1 MAFDPY
7 AVLGVSKG
15 ASEAEIKRAY
25 RKLAAELHPDK
36 NPGKPQIEARFK
48 QVNQA
53 YQVLGDKEKRALWD
67 EFGEVSLREGF
78 DPKEARAYAKARSQR
93 GGGGG
98 GASDFFGGGG
108 FDISDL
114 FGEIMG
120 GRGRGRKGQDIE
132 AEARLDFAAS
142 LRGTELEWAGRG
154 KASATKVRIPPGA
167 EDGSRLRIAGQGMP
181 GAGGAPPGDLLLVIR
196 VDAHPYYRREGDDLH
211 LDLPVT
217 PQEAY
222 EGKKVRVPTIDGS
235 VMAKL
240 PARAQSGQKIRLKG
254 KGVSRAGRPT
264 GDLYL
269 HLLVQLP
276 KGDDA
281 AEAIAALERLVTDDV
296 RAQLTL

>member
-1 MAFDPY
+1 MALDPY

-36 NPGKPQIEARFK
+36 NPGKPQVEARFK

-93 GGGGG
+93 AS
-98 GASDFFGGGG
+98 ASDFFGSGAGGG

-114 FGEIMG
+114 FGDIMG
-120 GRGRGRKGQDIE
+120 GRSRGRKGQDIE
-132 AEARLDFAAS
+132 AEARLDFASS

-154 KASATKVRIPPGA
+154 KAHATKVRIPPGA

-181 GAGGAPPGDLLLVIR
+181 GSGGAPPGDLFLVIK
-196 VDAHPYYRREGDDLH
+196 VDPHPHFRREGDDLH
-211 LDLPVT
+211 LELPVT

-240 PARAQSGQKIRLKG
+240 PARSQSGQRIRLKG
-254 KGVSRAGRPT
+254 KGVARAGRPT
-264 GDLYL
+264 GDLYV
-269 HLLVQLP
+269 HLQVQLP

-281 AEAIAALERLVTDDV
+281 AAAVAELERFVTGDV
-296 RAQLTL
+296 RAGVTL

>member
-1 MAFDPY
+1 MALDPY

-36 NPGKPQIEARFK
+36 NPGKPQAEARFK

-78 DPKEARAYAKARSQR
+78 DPREARAYAKARAQQ
-93 GGGGG
+93 G

-114 FGEIMG
+114 FGDIMG
-120 GRGRGRKGQDIE
+120 GRGRGRGRKGQDIE
-132 AEARLDFAAS
+132 AEARLDFASS

-154 KASATKVRIPPGA
+154 KAHATKVRIPPGA
-167 EDGSRLRIAGQGMP
+167 EEGSRLRIAGQGMP
-181 GAGGAPPGDLLLVIR
+181 GTGGGPAGDLFLVIR
-196 VDAHPYYRREGDDLH
+196 VDPHPHFRRDGDDLH
-211 LDLPVT
+211 LELPVT

-240 PARAQSGQKIRLKG
+240 PARAQSGQKIRLRG
-254 KGVSRAGRPT
+254 KGVARAGRTT
-264 GDLYL
+264 GDLYV

-276 KGDDA
+276 TGDDA
-281 AEAIAALERLVTDDV
+281 ADAIAALERLVTDDV
-296 RAQLTL
+296 RAKVTL